1 MTVDLVDRRIR
12 LAEAA
17 ERYYVDG
24 WSQDQVAA
32 HLGTSRSN
40 VSRLLEQARSEGIVR
55 FVIDH
60 PLRRAPHL
68 ESALTALA
76 PDLEVRVIDTDS
88 LDLVGRAGA
97 GWLTEHLASA
107 TRIAIGWGRTVA
119 NVIDHV
125 SPTDRFDV
133 EVVQVGGDLTMAPA
147 PSGHE
152 LVRRL
157 ADAIGGTH
165 RFLHAPALVEDGATA
180 RRLRAERRI
189 AEELDR
195 ARAATTAIV
204 GIGIP
209 GRGFADEAV
218 SDSYRGTV
226 EPAAVIAARLIDDT
240 GTEIGGA
247 LREQVIAIDLDDLAA
262 IPAVLGIAG
271 GTDKG
276 RAIAAA
282 VRSGVLDTLIC
293 DRPGAVAALDHW
305 RDR

>member
-1 MTVDLVDRRIR
+1 MTIDLVDRRIR

-17 ERYYVDG
+17 QRYYVDG
-24 WSQDQVAA
+24 WSQDQVAT

-60 PLRRAPHL
+60 PLRRVPNLESPFAELAPH
-68 ESALTALA
+68 
-76 PDLEVRVIDTDS
+76 LEVRVIDTDS

-97 GWLTEHLASA
+97 GWITEQLSST

-133 EVVQVGGDLTMAPA
+133 EVVQIGGDLTMAPA

-165 RFLHAPALVEDGATA
+165 RFLHAPALVEDHATA
-180 RRLRAERRI
+180 RKLRAERRI
-189 AEELDR
+189 ADELDR
-195 ARAATTAIV
+195 ARTASTAVV

-209 GRGFADEAV
+209 GRGFAEGAV
-218 SDSYRGTV
+218 STSYRGSV

-247 LREQVIAIDLDDLAA
+247 LRDQVIAIDLDDLRE
-262 IPAVLGIAG
+262 IPAVLGVAG
-271 GTDKG
+271 GADKG

-293 DRPGAVAALDHW
+293 DRSAAVSALDQW
-305 RDR
+305 SQR